1 MVVTISNQ
9 YGSGALAVSERAA
22 RALGYRYVDR
32 QLPVVVAKRLHI
44 TPEAVEASEDSRRTL
59 GERLVDSLERATPET
74 AEASAAEPLDEELL
88 AAVAAAVR
96 EYAAKGNCVIVGR
109 GAFAILGARPDVLR
123 VFMHAPREWRVAHVM
138 ETTHVPRDLAEAP
151 ACRRAAWIEAPEDP
165 GSEVATAFG
174 AESRFRM
181 HFRVR
186 DFEIRSL
193 PAAPRREAARKAEL
207 ERDHSSDR
215 LSQGL
220 PRRST
225 GPTDSGRQE
234 R

>member
-1 MVVTISNQ
+1 MIVTFSNQ
-9 YGSGALAVSERAA
+9 YGSGALAVAERAA

-109 GAFAILGARPDVLR
+109 GAFAILGPRPDVLR

-138 ETTHVPRDLAEAP
+138 ETTQVPRDLAEGEID
-151 ACRRAAWIEAPEDP
+151 RVDRARIAYIRQWYGLTFGDP
-165 GSEVATAFG
+165 QNYDLCIDTA
-174 AESRFRM
+174 
-181 HFRVR
+181 
-186 DFEIRSL
+186 
-193 PAAPRREAARKAEL
+193 
-207 ERDHSSDR
+207 R
-215 LSQGL
+215 LSAAQSAASIVAAVQA
-220 PRRST
+220 RT
-225 GPTDSGRQE
+225 
-234 R
+234 